1 MLILDVTINH
11 ASKFINIISVFDKI
25 DDLELIFRKNGM
37 CLFSSTLMDYFDV
50 NLVIMKDKFES
61 YFCNTNE
68 IRLFLCTSNLH
79 HIIKNIVGDK
89 IRFTIDEKPDH
100 DDNNEHI
107 LMISDS
113 DYCDVYSSLI
123 VTYYYNHP
131 FNIININFYKNATI
145 FKIKSSISKDLIS
158 YINKASDIICI
169 SCIESKLLFSYNN
182 ITTEP
187 KMKLIE
193 LGLKR
198 ILIKLLI

>member
-37 CLFSSTLMDYFDV
+37 CLFSSTLMDYFDI

-89 IRFTIDEKPDH
+89 TRFTIDEKPDH

-123 VTYYYNHP
+123 VTYYYNYP
-131 FNIININFYKNATI
+131 FNIININK
-145 FKIKSSISKDLIS
+145 K
-158 YINKASDIICI
+158 
-169 SCIESKLLFSYNN
+169 
-182 ITTEP
+182 
-187 KMKLIE
+187 KMRPF
-193 LGLKR
+193 LK
-198 ILIKLLI
+198 